1 VTAIRLLRRDSF
13 CQKQSLRTETDKL
26 YMRPILRFRYEQISL
41 DKWARLWHGCYEFYQ
56 SNYPLDPHPQISFTV
71 SHNRCYPDHRN
82 RVRMVSSGFSAST
95 HAFSVAAEGNIS
107 EIAGL

>member
-56 SNYPLDPHPQISFTV
+56 SNYPLDPHTHKFLLQSLITDAILTTAIECAWFRQASV
-71 SHNRCYPDHRN
+71 HR
-82 RVRMVSSGFSAST
+82 RMRFQ
-95 HAFSVAAEGNIS
+95 
-107 EIAGL
+107 